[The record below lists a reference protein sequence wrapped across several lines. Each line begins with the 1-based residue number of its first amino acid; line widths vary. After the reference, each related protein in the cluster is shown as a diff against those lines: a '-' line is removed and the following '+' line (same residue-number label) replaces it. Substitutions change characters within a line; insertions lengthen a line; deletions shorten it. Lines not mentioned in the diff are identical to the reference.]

1 MTPATPPK
9 PVPSPSPSPSPRAT
23 TAKDTGDISVAKET
37 TGKPPRRQS
46 LLSSFGYSTPQ
57 TSTQILQSGPK
68 ATSSGTGTGSASVRT
83 GLGSR
88 KKRVDETMSTA
99 EKQRIELEKTL
110 LRKPQ
115 ALEAHRLMCVRVF
128 CPHVS
133 VIVDKPVTLKPG
145 SELFTFRLGPL
156 EKDWKPFG
164 YGTTDVSAHSRT
176 SVINRHPSI
185 WGLSRPSDASQES
198 GNSNGGNKRLAGPLG
213 RGAELSGEGFDHD
226 DEEDGPEIAPLGDGC
241 PMLVQTSRHIKILAQ
256 VPVPPPS
263 HVAPLTP
270 SLPPSCR
277 SPMSR
282 SASTSQDCSDSVRST
297 SRIST
302 S

>member
-1 MTPATPPK
+1 MTPTASPK
-9 PVPSPSPSPSPRAT
+9 PINSPSPTPSSLPAI
-23 TAKDTGDISVAKET
+23 AKDTNDISVPKET
-37 TGKPPRRQS
+37 TIKPPRRQS

-68 ATSSGTGTGSASVRT
+68 ATGSSNLSSKI

-115 ALEAHRLMCVRVF
+115 ALEAHRLMCIRVF

-164 YGTTDVSAHSRT
+164 YETGDVSAHSRT
-176 SVINRHPSI
+176 SVINRHPSV
-185 WGLSRPSDASQES
+185 WELSRPSEGSQQSTRSS
-198 GNSNGGNKRLAGPLG
+198 GSKRQGLGLRGGTLG
-213 RGAELSGEGFDHD
+213 GAGFDHD
-226 DEEDGPEIAPLGDGC
+226 DEEDGPEIAVLSDGC
-241 PMLVQTSRHIKILAQ
+241 PMLVQTSRHIKMLAQ
-256 VPVPPPS
+256 VHPPLSLLSPS
-263 HVAPLTP
+263 FL
-270 SLPPSCR
+270 LPHPI
-277 SPMSR
+277 P
-282 SASTSQDCSDSVRST
+282 
-297 SRIST
+297 
-302 S
+302 